1 MEGVGDARVTGTG
14 HDVRHGLHCAVELRV
29 VEEDDLSELPGA
41 VLIGPVDP

>member
-1 MEGVGDARVTGTG
+1 MEGVGAAEFAAPG